1 VPAGDGLERA
11 VELAGR
17 IAANS
22 PVTNYAVLHA
32 LPRIAESSPEA
43 GLMLESLM
51 AAVAQSS
58 GEAKERMAD
67 FLAGR
72 GAKVAR

>member
-1 VPAGDGLERA
+1 MLFR
-11 VELAGR
+11 
-17 IAANS
+17 S
-22 PVTNYAVLHA
+22 HA
-32 LPRIAESSPEA
+32 LPQIAASAPEA
-43 GLMLESLM
+43 GLLMESLM

-72 GAKVAR
+72 AAKVGEGR